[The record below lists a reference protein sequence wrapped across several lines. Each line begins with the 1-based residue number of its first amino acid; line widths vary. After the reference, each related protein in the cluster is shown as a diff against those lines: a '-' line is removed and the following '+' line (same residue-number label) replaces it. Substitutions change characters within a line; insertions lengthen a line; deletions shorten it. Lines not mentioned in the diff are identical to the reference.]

1 VLTASSSGGWQ
12 VGLEGAERRGRKE
25 KCAAEAEVGQRDG
38 GGVRKKG
45 LVGGQGRVMG
55 DPFQLPF

>member
-1 VLTASSSGGWQ
+1 